1 MADITLVRRSL
12 LDESTI
18 GAIVC
23 HTPKT
28 FKDSKCKLIKTNDEL
43 IQYFGDPYIDPY
55 MYSDLLIASKLLT
68 NGIPLYIS
76 SVNDTPVNNDGFTIC
91 DYNGYTEFVFDSIKT
106 KNDLGEEVVLAP
118 CLTYELKSDI
128 KFCQPLINRIEVS
141 NEKHRIHLYV
151 GLYYIDIYK
160 SKTLEEIKSLDSNRL
175 YRTFHFVFDLDA
187 SKTTNKVI
195 VDDFRL
201 NGLELHLNNT
211 NFVDYFT
218 NLFKFKDGVSS
229 DYAIDILLKSP
240 TDDEEL
246 NYDVETN
253 YYRYNIHT
261 SDYKYDFDSSKDNED
276 RNILLEYYNSI
287 DYLVEMKPEPL
298 MMCLGKLI
306 SISHTESEVYS
317 HTVRDLGHEYHVSVC
332 NHLMESFDE
341 NSNTYLFINTPDL
354 SVSSVIDLLNCEK
367 QYTYSPELLTN
378 YNCDLFFGYAT
389 DLVSNSLSRSYIQKA
404 NYSAA
409 ILSFYNLMRN
419 NVAYITNNFVSLNI
433 ANRCVKLVISE
444 KSASKL
450 KEAHCNSIVLFD
462 IGSPSSYGDRSLSR
476 SPNLQYSHI
485 SRSVVFIRRLIN
497 EYIETRKFTHNT
509 VFNTDISVNYIKKSI
524 LDTFVSIGTLQYYN
538 VTYTISGKTVNMQID
553 LLFSQI
559 AENIILNF
567 TI

>member
-28 FKDSKCKLIKTNDEL
+28 FSDSKCRLIKTNDEL

-76 SVNDTPVNNDGFTIC
+76 SVNDTYVSNDGFTIC
-91 DYNGYTEFVFDSIKT
+91 DYNGYTEFVFNSIK
-106 KNDLGEEVVLAP
+106 DDSGEEELVP

-187 SKTTNKVI
+187 SKTTNDVI
-195 VDDFRL
+195 ENDFKL
-201 NGLELHLNNT
+201 NGLELHLSNEVSL
-211 NFVDYFT
+211 VDYFV

-240 TDDEEL
+240 TDDE
-246 NYDVETN
+246 NFYYDVETS

-261 SDYKYDFDSSKDNED
+261 SDYKYDFEDND
-276 RNILLEYYNSI
+276 KILLEYYRSI
-287 DYLVEMKPEPL
+287 NYLVEMKPEPL
-298 MMCLGKLI
+298 MMCLGKLVN
-306 SISHTESEVYS
+306 ISHTESEVYS
-317 HTVRDLGHEYHVSVC
+317 HTVRDLDPEYHIAIC

-341 NSNTYLFINTPDL
+341 NSNTYLFINTSDL

-409 ILSFYNLMRN
+409 LLSFYNLMRN

-476 SPNLQYSHI
+476 SSNLQYSHI
-485 SRSVVFIRRLIN
+485 SRSIVFIRRLIN

-509 VFNTDISVNYIKKSI
+509 LFNTDIIVNYIKKSI

-538 VTYTISGKTVNMQID
+538 VTYNISGKTVNMQID